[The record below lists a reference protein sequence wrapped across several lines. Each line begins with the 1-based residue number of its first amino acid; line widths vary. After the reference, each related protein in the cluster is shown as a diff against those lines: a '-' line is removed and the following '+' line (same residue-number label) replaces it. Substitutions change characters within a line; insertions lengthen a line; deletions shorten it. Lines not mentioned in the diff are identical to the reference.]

1 MDKRLIFRY
10 RSRTIQSQVC
20 AGRATSSA
28 VLEIL
33 RLTVQMP
40 HLRVACRGRGKP
52 VKGNS
57 TYACLQEKHAWGCRE
72 RPYRKPT
79 QVGKETSPEVNERPS
94 VKELGKLT
102 PYLRKKG
109 DPSSFLLS

>member
-10 RSRTIQSQVC
+10 RSRTIQSHVC
-20 AGRATSSA
+20 AGCAKSSA

-33 RLTVQMP
+33 RLTVQAAG
-40 HLRVACRGRGKP
+40 RETGSRGRGKP

-57 TYACLQEKHAWGCRE
+57 TYACLQEKHIWGCRE

-79 QVGKETSPEVNERPS
+79 LVAGHKCAKVDE
-94 VKELGKLT
+94 
-102 PYLRKKG
+102 
-109 DPSSFLLS
+109 

>member
-10 RSRTIQSQVC
+10 RSRTVKSQVC
-20 AGRATSSA
+20 AGCVKSSA

-33 RLTVQMP
+33 RLTEQMSG
-40 HLRVACRGRGKP
+40 LWVRDRGRGKP

-57 TYACLQEKHAWGCRE
+57 TYTRLQEKHMWGCRE

-79 QVGKETSPEVNERPS
+79 LVAGHKCAKVDE
-94 VKELGKLT
+94 
-102 PYLRKKG
+102 
-109 DPSSFLLS
+109 

>member
-10 RSRTIQSQVC
+10 RSRMIKSRVC
-20 AGRATSSA
+20 AGCAKPSA

-33 RLTVQMP
+33 RLTVQVSW
-40 HLRVACRGRGKP
+40 LLSGRRGRGKP

-57 TYACLQEKHAWGCRE
+57 TYARLQEKQIWGCRE

-79 QVGKETSPEVNERPS
+79 LVAGHKCAKVDE
-94 VKELGKLT
+94 
-102 PYLRKKG
+102 
-109 DPSSFLLS
+109 

>member
-20 AGRATSSA
+20 AGCAKPSA

-33 RLTVQMP
+33 RLTVQAAWFLP
-40 HLRVACRGRGKP
+40 GGRGRGKP

-57 TYACLQEKHAWGCRE
+57 TDARLQEKHSWGCRE

-79 QVGKETSPEVNERPS
+79 LVAGHKCAKVDE
-94 VKELGKLT
+94 
-102 PYLRKKG
+102 
-109 DPSSFLLS
+109 

>member
-10 RSRTIQSQVC
+10 RSRTIQSQAC

-33 RLTVQMP
+33 RLTVQMFWFRP
-40 HLRVACRGRGKP
+40 ERRGRGKP

-57 TYACLQEKHAWGCRE
+57 TYARLQEKHMWGCRE

-79 QVGKETSPEVNERPS
+79 LVAGHKCAKVDE
-94 VKELGKLT
+94 
-102 PYLRKKG
+102 
-109 DPSSFLLS
+109 

>member
-20 AGRATSSA
+20 AGCAKSSA

-33 RLTVQMP
+33 RLTVQMFW
-40 HLRVACRGRGKP
+40 LRPERRGRGKP

-57 TYACLQEKHAWGCRE
+57 TYACLQEKHAWGCHE

-79 QVGKETSPEVNERPS
+79 LVAGHKCAKVDE
-94 VKELGKLT
+94 
-102 PYLRKKG
+102 
-109 DPSSFLLS
+109 

>member
-10 RSRTIQSQVC
+10 RSRTIQSQAC

-33 RLTVQMP
+33 RLTVQVAD
-40 HLRVACRGRGKP
+40 LRVSGRGRGKP

-57 TYACLQEKHAWGCRE
+57 TYARLQEKHTWGSHE

-79 QVGKETSPEVNERPS
+79 LVAGHKCAKVDE
-94 VKELGKLT
+94 
-102 PYLRKKG
+102 
-109 DPSSFLLS
+109 

>member
-10 RSRTIQSQVC
+10 RSRTIQSHAC
-20 AGRATSSA
+20 AGWATSSA

-33 RLTVQMP
+33 RLTVQTS
-40 HLRVACRGRGKP
+40 HLRVRGRGRGKP

-57 TYACLQEKHAWGCRE
+57 TYARLQEKHAWGCRE

-79 QVGKETSPEVNERPS
+79 LVAGHKCAKVDE
-94 VKELGKLT
+94 
-102 PYLRKKG
+102 
-109 DPSSFLLS
+109 

>member
-10 RSRTIQSQVC
+10 RSRTIQSQAC

-28 VLEIL
+28 VSEIL
-33 RLTVQMP
+33 RLTVQLP
-40 HLRVACRGRGKP
+40 GLRVRRRGRGKP

-57 TYACLQEKHAWGCRE
+57 TYACLQEKHVRGCRE

-79 QVGKETSPEVNERPS
+79 LVAGHKCAKVDE
-94 VKELGKLT
+94 
-102 PYLRKKG
+102 
-109 DPSSFLLS
+109 

>member
-10 RSRTIQSQVC
+10 RSRTIQSQAC

-33 RLTVQMP
+33 RLTVQAAQVQ
-40 HLRVACRGRGKP
+40 LGCRGRGKP

-57 TYACLQEKHAWGCRE
+57 ANARLQEKHGWGCRE

-79 QVGKETSPEVNERPS
+79 LVAGHKCAKVDE
-94 VKELGKLT
+94 
-102 PYLRKKG
+102 
-109 DPSSFLLS
+109 

>member
-20 AGRATSSA
+20 AGCAKSSA

-33 RLTVQMP
+33 RLTVQMTG
-40 HLRVACRGRGKP
+40 LLASRRGRGKP

-57 TYACLQEKHAWGCRE
+57 TYARLQERQMWGSRE

-79 QVGKETSPEVNERPS
+79 LVAGHKCAKVDE
-94 VKELGKLT
+94 
-102 PYLRKKG
+102 
-109 DPSSFLLS
+109 

>member
-10 RSRTIQSQVC
+10 RSRTISSQLC
-20 AGRATSSA
+20 AGCAKSSA

-33 RLTVQMP
+33 RLTEQMSD
-40 HLRVACRGRGKP
+40 LWVRDRGRGKP

-57 TYACLQEKHAWGCRE
+57 TYARLQEKHMWGCRE

-79 QVGKETSPEVNERPS
+79 LVAGHKCAKVDE
-94 VKELGKLT
+94 
-102 PYLRKKG
+102 
-109 DPSSFLLS
+109 